1 MALIARRTTLAL
13 VLACASC
20 RASTLAPHG
29 EAFFVVDTDLPVPAL
44 AGRLRVDLYTADG
57 TWFESRDIGRADPL
71 DWPATFSVYSDD
83 DARDVRVL
91 VRLRAYPEGVVR
103 TYQGERFAPRPT
115 FAEPHVASSVSDL
128 CASAPELPIG
138 GRLVGR
144 RGGVRITDLVV
155 GPSGSCTFP
164 NAAGSTAARVTI
176 AKAGTYGFDVADSFP
191 YIADS
196 SLFLRSRCDDP
207 TSQLACESGARA
219 NHFSSGHF
227 PRFHVALAP
236 GTYWLMTG
244 GAQAY
249 WPADLTLE
257 AFSVADPQAAGA
269 ESPSAPSAIPAPL
282 RLRPASGS
290 GAGGGA
296 EVNDPTPTTEPEP
309 NATVDRLVLV
319 KLVPGVRGAARI
331 TLRGACV
338 GTMAKLGHDPAS
350 PDAATAT
357 TCLDTENVSAPLGE
371 LALDPDRSVDAASAR
386 GAFGSTEPC
395 AADAS
400 TEAAACIPGGSF
412 LLGGPAANPLGSSL
426 YAATPARIARMPRFY
441 LDRDEVTVAQVRAAI
456 AGGLA
461 VDPDGI
467 GVDDVTKPSTADPMV
482 VAPCSYTAAPSGREA
497 LSASCV
503 TWRFARAYCQMRGGD
518 LPTEAQWEY
527 AASAAGRPFK
537 TLYAWGDDPPACDRA
552 VYGRAGP
559 ADSAGTDCAALLHQ
573 AVGPVPASEG
583 AGDVTALGVRS
594 LMGGLLEWTLDSA
607 APYDSAC
614 WRAAGLTS
622 PRCFEEN
629 APFRTLR
636 GSSWLEGQIVPA
648 TARSALPPNGVDGL
662 HGAIPSHVGFR
673 CAYAE
678 PAR

>member
-1 MALIARRTTLAL
+1 M
-13 VLACASC
+13 
-20 RASTLAPHG
+20 
-29 EAFFVVDTDLPVPAL
+29 DTDLPVPAL
-44 AGRLRVDLYTADG
+44 AGRLRVDLYTEGG

-103 TYQGERFAPRPT
+103 AYEGERFAPRPT
-115 FAEPHVASSVSDL
+115 FAEPFVASSVSDL
-128 CASAPELPIG
+128 CAQAPELPVG

-155 GPSGSCTFP
+155 DPSGSCVSP
-164 NAAGSTAARVTI
+164 NAAGSAAARVTI
-176 AKAGTYGFDVADSFP
+176 AKAGTYGFDVASSFP
-191 YIADS
+191 YVADS

-207 TSQLACESGARA
+207 TSQLACDSEARTFNA
-219 NHFSSGHF
+219 SSGHF
-227 PRFHVALAP
+227 PRFQVALAP

-244 GAQAY
+244 GSRAY
-249 WPADLTLE
+249 LPADLTLE
-257 AFSVADPQAAGA
+257 AFSIDDPQAAGA
-269 ESPSAPSAIPAPL
+269 ESPSAPAALPAPP
-282 RLRPASGS
+282 RLRPASGP
-290 GAGGGA
+290 GASSGA

-309 NATVDRLVLV
+309 NATVDRLVAV

-331 TLRGACV
+331 TLRGACE
-338 GTMAKLGHDPAS
+338 GTMAKLGKDPAS

-357 TCLDTENVSAPLGE
+357 TCLDTENVSAPLEE
-371 LALDPDRSVDAASAR
+371 LDLDPDLSVDGATAR

-400 TEAAACIPGGSF
+400 TDAAACIPGGAF

-426 YAATPARIARMPRFY
+426 YAATPLRVARMPKFY
-441 LDRDEVTVAQVRAAI
+441 LDTNEVTVAQVRAAI

-461 VDPDGI
+461 VDPGGI
-467 GVDDVTKPSTADPMV
+467 GVNDTTTPSNPDPTV
-482 VAPCSYTAAPSGREA
+482 VAPCSYSTAPSGREA

-559 ADSAGTDCAALLHQ
+559 AQSAGTDCAAALHQ

-583 AGDVTALGVRS
+583 PGDVTPLGVRS
-594 LMGGLLEWTLDSA
+594 LMGGLIEWTLDSA
-607 APYDSAC
+607 APYDGAC

-636 GSSWLEGQIVPA
+636 GASWLDGQIVPA
-648 TARSALPPNGVDGL
+648 TARSALPPDGL
-662 HGAIPSHVGFR
+662 DTSRGGIWSHVGFR

-678 PAR
+678 PTR